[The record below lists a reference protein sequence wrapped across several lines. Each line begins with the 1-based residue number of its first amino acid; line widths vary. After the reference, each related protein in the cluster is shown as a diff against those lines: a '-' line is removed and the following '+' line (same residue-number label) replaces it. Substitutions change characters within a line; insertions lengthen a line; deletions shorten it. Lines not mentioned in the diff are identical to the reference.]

1 MFSLIISIISI
12 ALIVFLTLSTLQY
25 SKTTFNNEI
34 NLLDVFFKNILMFGS
49 ITAIIFLIIS
59 VSFAG
64 FYYSHLKNKNI
75 RLKEI
80 QKEIKTSRSEKVE
93 YILINSIINGRLH
106 TSELEEVIS
115 VLKIGKSGRK
125 ELEENVKL
133 KYLQKIAEEIEID
146 LKEKIGDN

>member
-12 ALIVFLTLSTLQY
+12 ALVAFLTLSMLYYGQNA
-25 SKTTFNNEI
+25 FNSQI
-34 NLLDVFFKNILMFGS
+34 NIVDVFFKNILMFGS
-49 ITAIIFLIIS
+49 ITAIIFFIIS
-59 VSFAG
+59 ILFAG
-64 FYYSHLKNKNI
+64 FYYSHFKNKNI

-80 QKEIKTSRSEKVE
+80 QKEIKIARSEKVE
-93 YILINSIINGRLH
+93 YILVNAILNNRLQ

-133 KYLQKIAEEIEID
+133 KYLQKINEEIEMD
-146 LKEKIGDN
+146 LKEKNW